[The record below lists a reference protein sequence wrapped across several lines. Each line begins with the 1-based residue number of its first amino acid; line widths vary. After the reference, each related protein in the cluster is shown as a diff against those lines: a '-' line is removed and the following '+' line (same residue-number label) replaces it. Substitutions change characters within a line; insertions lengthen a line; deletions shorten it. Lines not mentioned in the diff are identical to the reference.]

1 MRNLRHLGTLSAVA
15 ALVVGGIGAAQGS
28 SGPDVQPTQK
38 QSQAQQET
46 NGKANVVT
54 APTAQATA
62 EPAPYRGWS
71 SWSMQSSN
79 YPGLNPRGGASWLHE
94 ENLLKQAR
102 AMAKHLKKYGYEY
115 INIDSGWSAT
125 WDWHGQFDANGRAAP
140 DKERFPRGMKYVADE
155 LHKLGLKAGIY
166 LPVGLD
172 KGAYEKGDL
181 PIAGAADSTCSL
193 YDIVYDDKRST
204 NGWDSA
210 YKIDFSKP
218 CAQAYIDSQAA
229 IIASWDYDFLKLD
242 GVGPGS
248 FKQGPNYDN
257 RADVEAWHKAIAK
270 TGRQMHFQVSWSL
283 ERSAIDTW
291 QQFAD
296 SWRLD
301 TDVECYCDTL
311 VTWHGSVS
319 NRFYDVPP
327 WVQHSGNG
335 GWNNL
340 DTINVAVGKMDGLT
354 EAERRA
360 YMTLWAISAAPLYAG
375 DDLTQIDKL
384 GWELLTNKEVLAI
397 NSAGRAASPVTPK
410 VPQQVWR
417 VQNADGSYTVAL
429 FNLDKHSAIVE
440 ANWSTLGFTGSAQV
454 RDSWSGKNLGTHD
467 DSWFAKL
474 PAHGTRLLNVKP
486 KRAATSYE
494 AEAAGNTLTGSAKIS
509 GCEGCAGGL
518 KVGDLGEGASVAL
531 KGIQVAKAGTY
542 DVTVSYTDG
551 SDGRQIGIAANGG
564 AVQKVTL
571 GGGGDD
577 LWDRVHS
584 TTYRLAL
591 QKGANTIT
599 FGNVGGYGP
608 DVDRVTVQAR

>member
-1 MRNLRHLGTLSAVA
+1 LRKLRHIGSISAVA
-15 ALVVGGIGAAQGS
+15 ALIISGIGAAQGT
-28 SGPDVQPTQK
+28 PDVGP
-38 QSQAQQET
+38 
-46 NGKANVVT
+46 KAKPAHTAPEGNHRADVVT
-54 APTAQATA
+54 PPTASATA
-62 EPAPYRGWS
+62 EPPPYRGWS

-94 ENLLKQAR
+94 ENVLAQAR
-102 AMAKHLKKYGYEY
+102 AMAKHLKKFGYEY
-115 INIDSGWSAT
+115 INLDSGWSAT
-125 WDWHGQFDANGRAAP
+125 WDWRGQFDQNGRAAA

-155 LHKLGLKAGIY
+155 IHRLGLKAGIY

-181 PIAGAADSTCSL
+181 PIADAPECSL

-210 YKIDFSKP
+210 YKIDFAKP
-218 CAQAYIDSQAA
+218 CAQAYIDSQAKL
-229 IIASWDYDFLKLD
+229 IADWGYDFLKLD

-257 RADVEAWHKAIAK
+257 RADVEAWHQAIAK
-270 TGRQMHFQVSWSL
+270 TGRKMHFQVSWSL

-291 QQFAD
+291 QKYSD

-319 NRFYDVPP
+319 NRFYDVPA
-327 WVQHSGNG
+327 WVQHSGKG

-354 EAERRA
+354 PDERRA
-360 YMTLWAISAAPLYAG
+360 YMTLWSISAAPLYAG

-397 NSAGRAASPVTPK
+397 NEAGRAASPVTPK
-410 VPQQVWR
+410 IPQQVWR

-429 FNLDKHSAIVE
+429 FNLAKNPAIVE
-440 ANWSTLGFTGSAQV
+440 ATWSDLGFTGPAKV
-454 RDSWSGKNLGTHD
+454 RDVWSGKSLGTHD
-467 DSWFAKL
+467 DGWFARI
-474 PAHGTRLLNVKP
+474 PAHGTRLLNVTP
-486 KRAATSYE
+486 TRPAQSVE
-494 AEAAGNTLTGSAKIS
+494 AEAAGNTLTGSAKVS
-509 GCEGCAGGL
+509 GCEGCADGL
-518 KVGDLGEGASVAL
+518 KVGDLSEGASVTL
-531 KGIQVAKAGTY
+531 KGFQVAKAGTY
-542 DVTVSYTDG
+542 DITVSYTDG

-564 AVQKVTL
+564 NAQKVTL
-571 GGGGDD
+571 GGTGDD
-577 LWDRVHS
+577 QWDRVQS

-591 QKGANTIT
+591 KEGANTIT
-599 FGNVGGYGP
+599 FSNVGGYGP
-608 DVDRVTVQAR
+608 DIDRVTVQAR